1 MAPGSSNRA
10 SVTEISGG
18 IRLRLKVQPKARR
31 EGIAGWIPDADG
43 SDSIGWA
50 LKLSVGAPP
59 ENGKA
64 NAAVIALLAE
74 ALGVAKS
81 AISVVSGAT
90 DRRVVDDSR
99 VLDHTKLTERVAGAA
114 PHTLAKTAGFVGQ
127 RSAFGSFYKF
137 AGSPFKAGD

>member
-1 MAPGSSNRA
+1 MSSPEATGAAALCWRP
-10 SVTEISGG
+10 VPGG

-31 EGIAGWIPDADG
+31 ETIAGCAPDPDG
-43 SDSIGWA
+43 VA

-59 ENGKA
+59 EDGKA

-90 DRRVVDDSR
+90 DRRKLVEIR
-99 VLDHTKLTERVAGAA
+99 GEATHLRAALDALLLQLDK
-114 PHTLAKTAGFVGQ
+114 
-127 RSAFGSFYKF
+127 RS
-137 AGSPFKAGD
+137 